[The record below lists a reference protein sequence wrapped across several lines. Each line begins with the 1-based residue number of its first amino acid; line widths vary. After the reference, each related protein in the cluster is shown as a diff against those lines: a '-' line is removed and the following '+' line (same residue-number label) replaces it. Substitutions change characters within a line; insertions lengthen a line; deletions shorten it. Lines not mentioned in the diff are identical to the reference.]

1 LQYSFKNVAT
11 DQYVFEVCSPSP
23 AYLNTTFSFT
33 ELNHFLISK
42 SVVRVWDAR
51 RRRQRVCISSR
62 LWGADVPAKGILS
75 KKESN
80 TYFLGISKKSSMA
93 TVMANEPK
101 FQNWSSEDFY
111 KYIIASKWLST
122 SGIMSEAYF

>member
-1 LQYSFKNVAT
+1 LQYSFKTVAT

-51 RRRQRVCISSR
+51 RNVSVFVLVQGSGE
-62 LWGADVPAKGILS
+62 LTFLQKAFY
-75 KKESN
+75 KERKQYIFFQN
-80 TYFLGISKKSSMA
+80 KPFNDY
-93 TVMANEPK
+93 VMANEPK
-101 FQNWSSEDFY
+101 FQNWASEDFLNMSLP
-111 KYIIASKWLST
+111 ANGST
-122 SGIMSEAYF
+122 SGIN